1 MLAHRQLVFSVG
13 AHMKYWTGFVEQ
25 HCIKV
30 KWLYELR
37 NLKQYGFLNQFNM
50 P

>member
-13 AHMKYWTGFVEQ
+13 THMKYWIGFVEK

-30 KWLYELR
+30 KWL
-37 NLKQYGFLNQFNM
+37 
-50 P
+50 